1 MSIFSK
7 ISSAINVPVALQVV
21 GVVIFGLTIWKGV
34 HGVWPSFGLIA
45 GAAMAYVGR
54 HYNTLYNIY
63 ERQYGSSNPSTA
75 QKIFP
80 EQK

>member
-1 MSIFSK
+1 MSFFTK
-7 ISSAINVPVALQVV
+7 LGQAVNVPVAMQVI

-34 HGVWPSFGLIA
+34 HHFWPSFGLIA

-63 ERQYGSSNPSTA
+63 KAERYDASHGISV
-75 QKIFP
+75 
-80 EQK
+80 